1 MKRQLFPD
9 FHAFTALVFK
19 KKHSY
24 SIHMHNQPISA
35 SPYRRIGVLGGM
47 GPLATVDFLH
57 KLVDS
62 TAASRDQEHVPMVVE
77 FCPQIPD
84 RAQALLGLG
93 PTPLDGL
100 ILAAQALERSG
111 AQGVVMPCN
120 TAHAW
125 YESIAAS
132 LTIPMLH
139 IVDEALKEAL
149 KTADS
154 GSIGLLATS
163 GTLHCEIYQSRSAD
177 VQWIIPTPDEQDN
190 WVMAGIGDIKARR
203 LAKGSE
209 RLQLAARALMARGA
223 KVIILGCTEIP
234 LALHQSDFAIPLI
247 DSSLTLARASVAWA
261 GGPLIARASAA
272 PLAVAA

>member
-1 MKRQLFPD
+1 
-9 FHAFTALVFK
+9 
-19 KKHSY
+19 
-24 SIHMHNQPISA
+24 MHNQPISA

-57 KLVDS
+57 KLVDC

-93 PTPLDGL
+93 PTPLNEL

-125 YESIAAS
+125 YDAIAAS

-149 KTADS
+149 KNAES
-154 GSIGLLATS
+154 GAIGLLATS
-163 GTLHCEIYQSRSAD
+163 GTLHCQIYQSRGTD
-177 VQWIIPTPDEQDN
+177 VQWLTPTPDEQAN

-203 LAKGSE
+203 LGDGSA
-209 RLQLAARALMARGA
+209 RLCLAARALIERGA
-223 KVIILGCTEIP
+223 KAIVLGCTEIP
-234 LALHQSDFAIPLI
+234 LGLQQRDFEVPLI
-247 DSSLTLARASVAWA
+247 DSSLTLARASVLWA
-261 GGPLIARASAA
+261 GGPLVASESSVPMAIAA
-272 PLAVAA
+272 